1 MKKQKEK
8 MRHQI
13 IPQICHLGPEYRIG
27 MNFTHGV
34 FSSKTLS
41 QASIS
46 IGYIDNI
53 DKY

>member
-1 MKKQKEK
+1 

-13 IPQICHLGPEYRIG
+13 IPQICHLGPEHRIG